1 MLNVSPTRRKA
12 GRDHSMT
19 PRKGRQ
25 RLHQA
30 GVLPRA
36 ISTWLRLDCFKHR
49 TERGKADR
57 VGKMVIPTLSW
68 TGTCPTGASVP
79 TQETQPESRVNGSN
93 GRPTS
98 RRPG

>member
-19 PRKGRQ
+19 PREGRQ

-30 GVLPRA
+30 GGLPRA
-36 ISTWLRLDCFKHR
+36 ISTWLRLDCFKPR

-57 VGKMVIPTLSW
+57 VGMMVTPTLPWIEANPDAALIPTQ
-68 TGTCPTGASVP
+68 G
-79 TQETQPESRVNGSN
+79 TQPESRVEWFE
-93 GRPTS
+93 RETCIETT
-98 RRPG
+98 